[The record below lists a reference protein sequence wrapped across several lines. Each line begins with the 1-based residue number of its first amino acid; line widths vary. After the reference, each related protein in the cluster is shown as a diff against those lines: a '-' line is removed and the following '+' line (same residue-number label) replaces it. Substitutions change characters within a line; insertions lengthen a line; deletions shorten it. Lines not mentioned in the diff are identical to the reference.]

1 MQAIPSTPSRLPKND
16 PAALNA
22 AIRKQARA
30 RARFL
35 LASDMPAAGRAPDVA
50 EPRRAQVTVSPLLDW
65 LDEKRIR
72 QEDYDASVQIAFG
85 WRVKT
90 LGLDPSIAMYG
101 ERIPGGDGSIPT
113 EMAVIAERQY
123 DMWAREV
130 QRREAAA
137 NAARKKGFRKSRLA
151 AIQDVIVHELS
162 CFAAERRHRLSNGC
176 LFEEVKAA
184 LEVYV
189 ELSYGRR
196 KADREARK
204 RAA

>member
-1 MQAIPSTPSRLPKND
+1 MHAISSTPPRLPKND

-22 AIRKQARA
+22 AIRRQARA

-35 LASDMPAAGRAPDVA
+35 LSSDAAPLPKGDEGKA
-50 EPRRAQVTVSPLLDW
+50 PRRQAVTISPLLDW

-101 ERIPGGDGSIPT
+101 ERIPGGDGSVPT

-151 AIQDVIVHELS
+151 AIQDVIVHEMS

>member
-1 MQAIPSTPSRLPKND
+1 MQAASSTPSRLPKND

-35 LASDMPAAGRAPDVA
+35 LASDHQQPVAPPDTDK
-50 EPRRAQVTVSPLLDW
+50 PRRPHVTANHLMDW
-65 LDEKRIR
+65 LEQGLIR
-72 QEDYDASVQIAFG
+72 QEDYSASVQIAFG

-90 LGLDPSIAMYG
+90 LGLAPSIAMYG
-101 ERIPGGDGSIPT
+101 ERIPGGDGSAST
-113 EMAVIAERQY
+113 EAAVIAERQY
-123 DMWAREV
+123 DMWAHEV

-151 AIQDVIVHELS
+151 AIQDVIVHEMS
-162 CFAAERRHRLSNGC
+162 CFASERRHRLSNGC
-176 LFEEVKAA
+176 LFEEVKSA